1 MKPTRTLIAATITTA
16 AALAGAAPVIGQ
28 MTHPGGGAGG
38 GHAVTIN
45 DAGFVPGEMVVAPGQ
60 HVTFTNTGVNPHTV
74 TSDAPGVFDSGTLN
88 KGNTFDLAAP
98 AAPGVYTYHC
108 SLHLFMRGSV
118 TVSTLTLNGPKK
130 VRVGKKATVRGTAPT
145 TPPGTPVTLERLT
158 GTTWTA
164 IASTTL
170 AADGTYR
177 LSTPALK
184 GSTELRVVV
193 GAEVSPTLSVP
204 VSPKVVAKRTKIK
217 GKAKQRA
224 LKIKVTPK
232 AGGKANLE
240 RINLDTFKW
249 KRVKRFTIAKSGK
262 ATVKVPKAGRY
273 RVTLLATKKFAEAS
287 SAAVTFK

>member
-1 MKPTRTLIAATITTA
+1 MNSSRTLIAATITTA

-28 MTHPGGGAGG
+28 MTHPGGGTGG

-45 DAGFVPGEMVVAPGQ
+45 DAGFLPGEMVVAPGQ
-60 HVTFTNTGVNPHTV
+60 HVTFTNKGVNPHTV
-74 TSDAPGVFDSGTLN
+74 TSDAGAFDSGVLN
-88 KGNTFDLAAP
+88 KGNNFDLAAP
-98 AAPGVYTYHC
+98 AAPGVYAYHC
-108 SLHLFMRGSV
+108 SLHLFMRGTV
-118 TVSTLTLNGPKK
+118 TVSTLTLNGPKH

-158 GTTWTA
+158 GTAWSA

-184 GSTELRVVV
+184 ATTELRVVA

-204 VSPKVVAKRTKIK
+204 VAPKVVVTK
-217 GKAKQRA
+217 KAKVK
-224 LKIKVTPK
+224 LTLTVKVTPK
-232 AGGKANLE
+232 ARGKANLE

-249 KRVKRFTIAKSGK
+249 KRVKRFTVAKSGK

-273 RVTLLATKKFAEAS
+273 RVTLLATKRLAEAS
-287 SAAVTFK
+287 SAADTFR